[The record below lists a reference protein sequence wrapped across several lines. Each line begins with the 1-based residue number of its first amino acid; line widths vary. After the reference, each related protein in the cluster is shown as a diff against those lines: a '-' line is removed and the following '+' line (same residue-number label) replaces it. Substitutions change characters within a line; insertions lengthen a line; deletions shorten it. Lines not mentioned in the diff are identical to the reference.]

1 MVNYFQTSKIFRH
14 ALAAVAPLAVVLLG
28 ACNSKDDPKEG
39 IDYQAAQSVAVTK
52 FAISPNARV
61 MENLD
66 SVYFSIDLE
75 HRVIYNADSLPMGT
89 RIDKLVPVI
98 TYPATVGSAEI
109 TMTGGTTRTGTVN
122 YITNPSDSIDFTGN
136 VSLKLTSID
145 GSLTASYRLKVNVH
159 KCQGDSLMWDKEA
172 LAPLP
177 SRNGSPKVQR
187 TVSAGDKVYTLLQE
201 SNGGYTLSSC
211 LDPNDNNWQKQA
223 LNLPFTPRVRS
234 LNPVNSDLYILDTDN
249 ILHKSADG
257 GNSWNSCNV
266 EWINI
271 IGEFNDTLLGI
282 STLNGDPA
290 FDIYPRPQGFQPYAL
305 PADFPIENFSNFNSF
320 ITKWAES
327 AIGLFSGGD
336 RNGLL
341 NPHTWAYDGENWAKI
356 SDRPLPALQ
365 NAVIIPYFSYR
376 KTTASWIQTE
386 YSVWLCLGGE
396 LADGKIN
403 NTVYISY
410 DNGVT
415 WRPAEEHL
423 QTPSFVHPGV
433 SADYVIRSTPMQSD
447 LNDSWKKAPASRRA
461 PQLRLSYEIDGDN
474 IDWEC
479 PYIYLFGGSAD
490 GTTTND
496 IIRRAVL
503 ARLTFTPLF

>member
-14 ALAAVAPLAVVLLG
+14 ALVAVAPLAVVLIG

-187 TVSAGDKVYTLLQE
+187 TVSAGDKVYTLLQ
-201 SNGGYTLSSC
+201 
-211 LDPNDNNWQKQA
+211 
-223 LNLPFTPRVRS
+223 
-234 LNPVNSDLYILDTDN
+234 
-249 ILHKSADG
+249 
-257 GNSWNSCNV
+257 
-266 EWINI
+266 
-271 IGEFNDTLLGI
+271 
-282 STLNGDPA
+282 
-290 FDIYPRPQGFQPYAL
+290 
-305 PADFPIENFSNFNSF
+305 
-320 ITKWAES
+320 
-327 AIGLFSGGD
+327 
-336 RNGLL
+336 
-341 NPHTWAYDGENWAKI
+341 
-356 SDRPLPALQ
+356 
-365 NAVIIPYFSYR
+365 
-376 KTTASWIQTE
+376 
-386 YSVWLCLGGE
+386 
-396 LADGKIN
+396 
-403 NTVYISY
+403 
-410 DNGVT
+410 
-415 WRPAEEHL
+415 
-423 QTPSFVHPGV
+423 
-433 SADYVIRSTPMQSD
+433 
-447 LNDSWKKAPASRRA
+447 
-461 PQLRLSYEIDGDN
+461 
-474 IDWEC
+474 
-479 PYIYLFGGSAD
+479 
-490 GTTTND
+490 
-496 IIRRAVL
+496 
-503 ARLTFTPLF
+503 